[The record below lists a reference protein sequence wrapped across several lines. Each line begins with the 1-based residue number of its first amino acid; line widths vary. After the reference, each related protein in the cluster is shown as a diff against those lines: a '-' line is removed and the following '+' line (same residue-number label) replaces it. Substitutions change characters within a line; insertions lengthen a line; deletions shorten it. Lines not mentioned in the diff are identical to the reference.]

1 MNSGGILFNPV
12 QHWICVCL
20 CCHSPWSYEVCLT
33 NTAVLSVFVYF
44 TTFLMYSN
52 CFSKT
57 LRLLSVPN
65 KWDVSSWLSVHSSF
79 LVSFSLSC
87 SHLLLWIRFSHFLLL
102 NLFNSKCW
110 LFCGGFFGAESMAS
124 AENCHCH
131 HLLACPSGLCSSWGV
146 MVLKLFLKAP
156 PVRITLTAPDG
167 RGFFL
172 RFLSVM

>member
-20 CCHSPWSYEVCLT
+20 CCHSPWSYEVCLA

-57 LRLLSVPN
+57 LHLLSVPN

-87 SHLLLWIRFSHFLLL
+87 SHLLLWIRFSHFVLL

-110 LFCGGFFGAESMAS
+110 LFSSVEDSLEQKAWQVLRTATAIISWLVQQAS
-124 AENCHCH
+124 A
-131 HLLACPSGLCSSWGV
+131 APGGSW
-146 MVLKLFLKAP
+146 
-156 PVRITLTAPDG
+156 
-167 RGFFL
+167 
-172 RFLSVM
+172 FLSSSSRLHLSG